1 MIKISDMLKNNSKKS
16 LINEEQLLEKL
27 EEMFVRKKYYKRIQD
42 KIDKGLIN
50 NDNEVYIC
58 LSIRDIK
65 KHLKPYLKSKETFT
79 EKQLVSVIKQWAIEQ
94 DKTMESKFSWR
105 FERDFYGDLYFDM
118 WIGLNQNI

>member
-1 MIKISDMLKNNSKKS
+1 MIKISDMLKNKSKKS
-16 LINEEQLLEKL
+16 LISEEQLLEKL

-50 NDNEVYIC
+50 NENEVYI
-58 LSIRDIK
+58 SFNIRDIK

-94 DKTMESKFSWR
+94 DKTMESRFSWR

>member
-1 MIKISDMLKNNSKKS
+1 MIKISDMLKNKSKKS

-27 EEMFVRKKYYKRIQD
+27 EEMFVRNKYYKRIQD